1 MEWQVEYYQKEN
13 GKIPVLEY
21 LLTLQPKLRAK
32 VFSEIELL
40 EKHGYTVHGFTK
52 KTEKTPQAELDR
64 AVRYK
69 EDYERRCGN
78 A

>member
-32 VFSEIELL
+32 VFQKLNFL
-40 EKHGYTVHGFTK
+40 RNTALNCVNH
-52 KTEKTPQAELDR
+52 TPKR
-64 AVRYK
+64 
-69 EDYERRCGN
+69 
-78 A
+78 